1 MRSKLFILFL
11 MLVAILYIILVP
23 HIILNGPS
31 VLEMEVNSKYKELGI
46 NTYSIKNYKV
56 KINSNVNPK
65 KLGTY
70 FVEYKIND
78 ILKKTRKVI
87 VVDNKGPE
95 IKLKGNKNT
104 NVCRYET
111 YKDEGYIAIDNYDG
125 DITNK
130 VKTEIKKDKII
141 YTVEDSNGNKTK
153 KVRNLILK
161 DDKEPIITLN
171 DNNYVYVHQGDEY
184 KDEGAIAIDNC
195 DDNIAVNIINNV
207 NTNELGE
214 YKVIYE
220 AIDKANNKAIVER
233 IVKVIPKEEKTI
245 YLTFDD
251 GPSYTIT
258 PQLLD
263 ILKEENVKATF
274 FVINHSDDLNYLIKR
289 EHDEG
294 HVVALHSFTH
304 NYGEIYASVDAYF
317 NDLNLISNKVRNII
331 GKEVKLIRFPGG
343 SSNTISSFN
352 PGIMTTL
359 TNEVLN
365 RGYIYFDWNIS
376 SGDAG
381 EVYTSDAV
389 YNKVISELTGNNHIV
404 LLHDFES
411 NYKTLNAIR
420 NIIIKAKE
428 LGYQFK
434 TLDENSIT
442 ARHYVNN

>member
-31 VLEMEVNSKYKELGI
+31 VLKMEVNSKYKELGI

-70 FVEYKIND
+70 FVEYKINN
-78 ILKKTRKVI
+78 IFKKTRKVI
-87 VVDNKGPE
+87 IVDSKGPE

-104 NVCRYET
+104 NVCSYET

-130 VKTEIKKDKII
+130 VKTEIKTDKII
-141 YTVEDSNGNKTK
+141 YTIEDSNGNKTK

-161 DDKEPIITLN
+161 DDKEPKITLN
-171 DNNYVYVHQGDEY
+171 GNNYVYVHQGEEY

-195 DDNIAVNIINNV
+195 DGNIAVNIINNV

-233 IVKVIPKEEKTI
+233 TVKVIPKEEKTI

-365 RGYIYFDWNIS
+365 RGYVYFDWNIS
-376 SGDAG
+376 NGDAG
-381 EVYTSDAV
+381 EVYTSDEV
-389 YNKVISELTGNNHIV
+389 YNRVISELKDNNII
-404 LLHDFES
+404 LFHDFEG

>member
-31 VLEMEVNSKYKELGI
+31 VLELEVNSKYKELGI
-46 NTYSIKNYKV
+46 NTYSINNYKV

-78 ILKKTRKVI
+78 IYKKTRKVI
-87 VVDNKGPE
+87 VVDSKGPE
-95 IKLKGNKNT
+95 IKLKGNENT
-104 NVCRYET
+104 NVCSYDN
-111 YKDEGYIAIDNYDG
+111 YKDEGYSAIDNYDG

-130 VKTEIKKDKII
+130 VKIEKELDKII
-141 YTVEDSNGNKTK
+141 YTIEDSNGNRTK
-153 KVRNLILK
+153 EVRKLILK
-161 DDKEPIITLN
+161 DEKEPEITLIG
-171 DNNYVYVHQGDEY
+171 DNYVYVHLGDNYE
-184 KDEGAIAIDNC
+184 DEGATAVDNC
-195 DDNIAVNIINNV
+195 DGNVNINVTNNV

-214 YKVIYE
+214 YKVTYE
-220 AIDKANNKAIVER
+220 AIDKSNNKTVLDR
-233 IVKVIPKEEKTI
+233 TVKVIPKEEKTI

-304 NYGEIYASVDAYF
+304 NYGEIYRSIDAYF

-389 YNKVISELTGNNHIV
+389 YNRVISELKDNNII
-404 LLHDFES
+404 LFHDFEG

-442 ARHYVNN
+442 ARHHINN

>member
-11 MLVAILYIILVP
+11 MLIAILYIIIVP

-31 VLEMEVNSKYKELGI
+31 VLEIEVNSKYKELGI

-56 KINSNVNPK
+56 KIKSNVNPK

-78 ILKKTRKVI
+78 IFKKTRKVI
-87 VVDNKGPE
+87 VVDSKGPE
-95 IKLKGNKNT
+95 IKLNGNKKT
-104 NVCRYET
+104 NVCSYET

-125 DITNK
+125 DVTNK
-130 VKTEIKKDKII
+130 VKKEIKKDKII
-141 YTVEDSNGNKTK
+141 YTIEDSNGNKTK
-153 KVRNLILK
+153 KIRNLILK
-161 DDKEPIITLN
+161 DDKEPVITLN
-171 DNNYVYVHQGDEY
+171 GNDYIYVNQGDTYE
-184 KDEGAIAIDNC
+184 DEGAVAIDNC
-195 DDNIAVNIINNV
+195 DGNVNINAINNV

-220 AIDKANNKAIVER
+220 AIDNSNNKTIKER

-263 ILKEENVKATF
+263 ILKEEDVKATF

-317 NDLNLISNKVRNII
+317 NDLNLISNKVKNII

-365 RGYIYFDWNIS
+365 RGYVYFDWNIS

-389 YNKVISELTGNNHIV
+389 YNKVISELTGNNHVV